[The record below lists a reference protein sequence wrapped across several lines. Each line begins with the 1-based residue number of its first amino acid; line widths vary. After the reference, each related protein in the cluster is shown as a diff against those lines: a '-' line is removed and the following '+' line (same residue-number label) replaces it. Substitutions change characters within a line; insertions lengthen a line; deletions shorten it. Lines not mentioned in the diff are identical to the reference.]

1 MELKGCIISI
11 ISSCEQ
17 YFFPFDFV
25 RIGNQFVH
33 IYRHWRLPYGV
44 TAYIPIARQFTEA
57 FYI

>member
-33 IYRHWRLPYGV
+33 IYRH
-44 TAYIPIARQFTEA
+44 
-57 FYI
+57 